1 LLTTYNTSFYPILF
15 DFFDPWKIDLMEFM
29 NRNYQYPLSL
39 SEFAKYTGRS
49 LATFKRDFAKFS
61 PLTPQKW
68 LIQR

>member
-1 LLTTYNTSFYPILF
+1 
-15 DFFDPWKIDLMEFM
+15 MEFM